1 MAPPIGL
8 QHSESDLPL
17 ETRLPAHAG
26 VLANALIV
34 ELYRLPGPITTELKL
49 HLAAKVAKE
58 GGWRGYRGGRQR
70 LAGWCGVYTEW
81 LAPADGWTFSPLV
94 VAGHTWASWTDG
106 EVRFADVLAPGDR
119 QTLDVEALVELAGQ
133 MLTDSDIDAVRIL
146 TVTAPLASR
155 VFTADGPPKG
165 VALADSELSF
175 HEAA

>member
-1 MAPPIGL
+1 MRPPVGTEL
-8 QHSESDLPL
+8 SESDWPL

-26 VLANALIV
+26 ILANALIV
-34 ELYRLPGPITTELKL
+34 ELYRLPGPITTRLKL
-49 HLAAKVAKE
+49 HLAAKVANE

-81 LAPADGWTFSPLV
+81 LAPGDGWTFAPLV
-94 VAGHTWASWTDG
+94 GAGHTWPSWTDG

-119 QTLDVEALVELAGQ
+119 QTLDIEGLVELARHLLADG
-133 MLTDSDIDAVRIL
+133 DVDAVRVL

-155 VFTADGPPKG
+155 VFTAGGPVNG
-165 VALADSELSF
+165 VALTESGLSF